1 MFDFYHP
8 MSILRVRNKLMIDL
22 NFKEEPCNKEMRVLF
37 LYTSL
42 LHVLISDYLLLV
54 VDIVDFVS

>member
-1 MFDFYHP
+1 
-8 MSILRVRNKLMIDL
+8 MIDV
-22 NFKEEPCNKEMRVLF
+22 NFKEEPCNKMRVLF

-54 VDIVDFVS
+54 VDIVDFVP